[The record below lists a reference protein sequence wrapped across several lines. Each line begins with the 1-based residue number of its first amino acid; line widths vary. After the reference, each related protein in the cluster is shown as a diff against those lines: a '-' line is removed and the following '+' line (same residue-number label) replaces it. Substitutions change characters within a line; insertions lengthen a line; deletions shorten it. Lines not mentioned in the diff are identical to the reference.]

1 MPYLLQYLIKFSIS
15 LAVLYLF
22 YITVLRPLTF
32 YQWNRFYLL
41 CYSLLSFFIPFIHID
56 SWINKPALQATGI
69 IKIIPSISSYSNGNP
84 AIVNPHGII
93 SLLNW
98 YQWVLA
104 GVGLGCIIML
114 ARTILQLLSLRRVQK
129 TAQLI
134 NKEGAVH
141 FYETHVPISPF
152 SFGNSIYFNSSLHSH
167 QELESI
173 IRHEY
178 VHVKQ
183 KHSVDLM
190 LAETLCIINW
200 YNPFA
205 WLIRFSIRQNLE
217 FIADSKVL
225 ANGLDKK
232 EYQYLLLKVLGLP
245 QYRIANNFNISNLK
259 KRIVMMNRLKTAR
272 LQLARFLFVLPLL
285 AVLLL
290 AFRGNDRVAAKQHD
304 KIAAA
309 LKLLSS
315 KDTIPVP
322 PPPVPPAIINSAP
335 KLEADVKSAPP
346 PPPAV
351 PLNMTIPGKN
361 TGLIQ
366 SMEIFSDTNNIKK
379 TNIKVIKITLKDGTK
394 ETYNL
399 GNPKEKAAFTEKYG
413 SLPAAPLPPTAPLA
427 PINKSQIKLSGSK
440 IQLNSLQQSN
450 ILIVLNGVEQPLGTN
465 LNTINPEDIESVDVL
480 KNETG
485 LANYGEKGKNGVI
498 KIKTKNGIVAPYKA
512 AHEDTLTVVA
522 DSIWFNNSH
531 MQIANAKMSING
543 NEANLTGDLGFTD
556 FQNNMPL
563 VFYNGKEVT
572 ELKTFKLENA
582 SLKILSL
589 NPASAKEKYGERA
602 KYGALLITPN

>member
-15 LAVLYLF
+15 LSVLYLF
-22 YITVLRPLTF
+22 YIIVLRPLTF

-41 CYSLLSFFIPFIHID
+41 CYSMLSFCIPFINID
-56 SWINKPALQATGI
+56 PWLNKPALQGTAI
-69 IKIIPSISSYSNGNP
+69 IKIIPSITSYSNGNN
-84 AIVNPHGII
+84 VSDQEHGFV
-93 SLLNW
+93 SMLNW
-98 YQWVLA
+98 SQWILL
-104 GVGLGCIIML
+104 GLGLGCLMML
-114 ARTILQLLSLRRVQK
+114 TRTILQLASLRRIRK

-134 NKEGAVH
+134 NKEGSVH
-141 FYETHVPISPF
+141 FYETTAPVSPF
-152 SFGNSIYFNSSLHSH
+152 SFGNSIYFNSSLHPQ

-190 LAETLCIINW
+190 LAETLCIFNW

-245 QYRIANNFNISNLK
+245 QYRIANHFNISNLK
-259 KRIVMMNRLKTAR
+259 KRIIMMNKLKTAR

-285 AVLLL
+285 ALLLL
-290 AFRGNDRVAAKQHD
+290 AFRGNNKVSGKQHD

-315 KDTIPVP
+315 NDTIPVP
-322 PPPVPPAIINSAP
+322 PPPVPPTIINSAP
-335 KLEADVKSAPP
+335 KLEEVGKIAPAPP
-346 PPPAV
+346 PVAPV
-351 PLNMTIPGKN
+351 NLNIPGKN

-366 SMEIFSDTNNIKK
+366 SMEVFSDTNNIKK
-379 TNIKVIKITLKDGTK
+379 TDIKTIRITLKDGSK

-399 GNPKEKAAFTEKYG
+399 NNPKEKAAFTNKYG
-413 SLPAAPLPPTAPLA
+413 ALPVAPKAPLA
-427 PINKSQIKLSGSK
+427 PIAPLANEKKGRYITPLSK
-440 IQLNSLQQSN
+440 TNVL
-450 ILIVLNGVEQPLGTN
+450 VFLNGIEQPPGTN
-465 LNTINPEDIESVDVL
+465 LDKINPDDIESVDVINN
-480 KNETG
+480 KDA
-485 LANYGEKGKNGVI
+485 LAAYGEKGKSGVLI
-498 KIKTKNGIVAPYKA
+498 IKTKKIKFYPTNGLHLDTVNIKTDTIRFDDTHLQITNGEITTIGSAIIVNGELSFP
-512 AHEDTLTVVA
+512 LTFA
-522 DSIWFNNSH
+522 
-531 MQIANAKMSING
+531 
-543 NEANLTGDLGFTD
+543 
-556 FQNNMPL
+556 NMPL
-563 VFYNGKEVT
+563 VFYKDKEIT
-572 ELKTFKLENA
+572 DLKTFKLENA

-589 NPASAKEKYGERA
+589 TPAAAKEKYGEKA